1 MFGFLKRKT
10 REIKSPAD
18 GQIVSLEKVNDEVF
32 SQGMAGDGVALIPM
46 SDLFCAPID
55 GVVSKIFKT
64 NHAYSIKSDKDLEV
78 LVHIGLDT
86 VALEGQGFERLVEE
100 GAKVKAGDGIIKADM
115 DYLRTHARDTITPV
129 IISDDS
135 DVKEIEKQFKIVKRG
150 DLIMEV
156 K

>member
-10 REIKSPAD
+10 REINSPAD

-115 DYLRTHARDTITPV
+115 DYLCTHARDTITPV

>member
-10 REIKSPAD
+10 REINSPAD

-64 NHAYSIKSDKDLEV
+64 NPNDSKYTKLPPEK
-78 LVHIGLDT
+78 T
-86 VALEGQGFERLVEE
+86 
-100 GAKVKAGDGIIKADM
+100 GDN
-115 DYLRTHARDTITPV
+115 
-129 IISDDS
+129 
-135 DVKEIEKQFKIVKRG
+135 F
-150 DLIMEV
+150 
-156 K
+156 